1 MHRLIRDHLEEVLT
15 GSNPSAEQHLRECQ
29 ECSAEIAAM
38 REQAAMLREWR
49 APDAALDPQPGFYA
63 RVLERIE
70 ARGATS
76 IWSLFFESPFGR
88 RIAVASLALALLLGV
103 YLVSTE
109 QSAEQTVVAGPQLQL
124 LPALPGEDEPGLVLT
139 RAGAPDRDAVLVNLV
154 TYQEQ

>member
-15 GSNPSAEQHLRECQ
+15 GSNPAAEQHLRECQ
-29 ECSAEIAAM
+29 ECSAEIAAI

-49 APDAALDPQPGFYA
+49 APDAVLDPQPGFYA

-88 RIAVASLALALLLGV
+88 RIAVASLALALVRGV
-103 YLVSTE
+103 YLVAAEHAATE
-109 QSAEQTVVAGPQLQL
+109 SVVAGPELQL
-124 LPALPGEDEPGLVLT
+124 RRALPGEDEPGLVLT
-139 RAGAPDRDAVLVNLV
+139 RAGAPDRDAV
-154 TYQEQ
+154 